1 MAKAHASLLE
11 THIEGPD
18 TKLWTVR
25 ADACPALRQR
35 HISHLGVGDAAV
47 PYKIVRTNL
56 SGAYLHGSLG
66 GEGRMLLDGRWHPHR
81 PGMASLAPAHVLH
94 AFHAIP
100 SKRWHYCWVRYTP
113 TSPRSMVHAMA
124 PILGHFDCRPLSHA
138 ILGLVTE
145 MQAARDLATCALWL
159 DLIEGYVDGFA
170 EPWRREERLL
180 AVWNAV
186 RQDLSRPWT
195 RDDLAELAGVSCE
208 HLRRLC
214 RDSLGRSPMQ
224 QLSILRVQHAAHQ
237 LATTTTKLEAIADSV
252 GYRNPFAFSNVF
264 KKVTGVRPSRFRAR
278 KHELAP
284 RGSELR

>member
-1 MAKAHASLLE
+1 MAKAHADLLE

-25 ADACPALRQR
+25 AEECPALRQR
-35 HISHLGVGDAAV
+35 HIAHLGVGDAAV
-47 PYKIVRTNL
+47 PYRIVRTKL
-56 SGAYLHGSLG
+56 SGAYLHGSLS
-66 GEGRMLLDGRWHPHR
+66 GEGRMLLDGRWCPHR

-100 SKRWHYCWVRYTP
+100 SKRWNYCWVRYMP
-113 TSPRSMVHAMA
+113 TSPRSMVHAIA
-124 PILGHFDCRPLSHA
+124 PILGHFGCRPLSHA

-145 MQAARDLATCALWL
+145 MQGARDMATCALWV
-159 DLIEGYVDGFA
+159 DLIEGYVDNFA

-186 RQDLSRPWT
+186 RHDLSRSWT
-195 RDDLAELAGVSCE
+195 RDDLARLAGVSCE

-224 QLSILRVQHAAHQ
+224 QLTILRVQHAAHQ
-237 LATTTTKLEAIADSV
+237 LATTNAKLEAIADSV
-252 GYRNPFAFSNVF
+252 GYCNPFAFSNVF
-264 KKVTGVRPSRFRAR
+264 KKVTGVRPSSFRAR
-278 KHELAP
+278 QQEAGAP
-284 RGSELR
+284 SQP